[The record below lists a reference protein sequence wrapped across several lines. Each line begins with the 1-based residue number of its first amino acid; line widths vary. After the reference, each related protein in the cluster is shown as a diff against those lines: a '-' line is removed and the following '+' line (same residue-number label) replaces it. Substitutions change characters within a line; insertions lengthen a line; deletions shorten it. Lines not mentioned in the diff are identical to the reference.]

1 MISAKHL
8 LKECTEDFIY
18 IYLFNPYSILP
29 NLVLILSLYYGD
41 ISLKDL
47 HPDPF
52 NSQALLQHFYS
63 LCLVLT
69 ICTLLSILY
78 VLFHL
83 IISPSLPPPPCPLP
97 PSLLM

>member
-8 LKECTEDFIY
+8 LKECIEDFICT
-18 IYLFNPYSILP
+18 YLFNPYSVLP

-47 HPDPF
+47 DPDPF
-52 NSQALLQHFYS
+52 NSQAFLQHFSS
-63 LCLVLT
+63 LCLVLNYVSG
-69 ICTLLSILY
+69 TLLSISY

-83 IISPSLPPPPCPLP
+83 IISPSLSHLP
-97 PSLLM
+97 FPFLLLL